1 MTERCRAKNPST
13 CRTHGVGQAIDTIN
27 QHIDSGKIQNSA
39 LFAVAAMKESAENYN
54 PNNRATGMIVEYED
68 GTSEV
73 FYGEATDPYKA
84 TDWSFISASSYNVIK
99 GYQYSDDTDDHDDAS
114 MGVQTIKEYQD
125 EMTESLV
132 GSRPRLAEGPDTFV
146 GEQKVTKVTVL

>member
-1 MTERCRAKNPST
+1 
-13 CRTHGVGQAIDTIN
+13 
-27 QHIDSGKIQNSA
+27 
-39 LFAVAAMKESAENYN
+39 MKESAENYN